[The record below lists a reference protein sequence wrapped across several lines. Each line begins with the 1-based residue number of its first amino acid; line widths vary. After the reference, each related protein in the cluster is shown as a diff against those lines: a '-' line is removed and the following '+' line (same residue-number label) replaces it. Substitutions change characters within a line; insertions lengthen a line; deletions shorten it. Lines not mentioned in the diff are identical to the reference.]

1 MSTNQTKKN
10 PHPEQVEKIQK
21 RPRRAKRV
29 DLNVVPLVDVLFMLL
44 LFFIL
49 GTRFRQSE
57 GLIPGTLPRVEGGI
71 AKSDEKPEV
80 LLPPIRIMVRSTADA
95 TGRDTPDYQ
104 MSGLAVPI
112 EGPKDLY
119 DKLMAR
125 KNGLGGSFKDTPIV
139 IQPRPNVRWEYAV
152 QAFNQAVRAQ
162 FPKIAFSATAD

>member
-10 PHPEQVEKIQK
+10 PHPEQPEKMQK

-49 GTRFRQSE
+49 STRFRQAE

-71 AKSDEKPEV
+71 VQGDKPEIT
-80 LLPPIRIMVRSTADA
+80 LPPIRIFVRSTSDA
-95 TGRDTPDYQ
+95 NGLDKPDYQ

-112 EGPKDLY
+112 ESPADLGE
-119 DKLMAR
+119 KLMAR
-125 KNGLGGSFKDTPIV
+125 KKGLGPSFKDAPIV
-139 IQPRPNVRWEYAV
+139 IQPRQNVRWKFAV
-152 QAFNQAVRAQ
+152 EAFNQAVRAG
-162 FPKIAFSATAD
+162 FPKIAFSATSD